1 MILQTDSRLIVP
13 INKYG
18 CYFMSILFLGNK
30 YTGYQLSTR
39 KINNFYDYCVDS
51 GWMDAECFINDAD
64 GIFAEMGLHTRFH
77 DKHEDPWILCRD
89 DEIEILRYQIGHW
102 KHFVAGDGHGHVA
115 YDPYGISRAVREGE
129 LRDKRIFDLVG
140 RSRL

>member
-1 MILQTDSRLIVP
+1 MILQTDKRLVNP
-13 INKYG
+13 INKWG
-18 CYFMSILFLGNK
+18 CYFLSILFLGNK
-30 YTGYQLSTR
+30 YTGYQLGTK

-51 GWMDAECFINDAD
+51 GFMDESCYINDAD

-89 DEIEILRYQIGHW
+89 NEIEILRYQIGHW
-102 KHFVAGDGHGHVA
+102 KHFCAGDGHGHVA

>member
-1 MILQTDSRLIVP
+1 
-13 INKYG
+13 
-18 CYFMSILFLGNK
+18 MSILFLGNK
-30 YTGYQLSTR
+30 YTGFQLSTK
-39 KINNFYDYCVDS
+39 KINDLYDYCIDA
-51 GWMDAECFINDAD
+51 GWMDEECYINDAD
-64 GIFAEMGLHTRFH
+64 AIFGETGLHTLFH

-89 DEIEILRYQIGHW
+89 DEIEILRFQIGHW

-115 YDPYGISRAVREGE
+115 YDPYGTSRAVREGE